1 MCLGVPMRVVES
13 AGWSAV
19 CEARGVRRKVNL
31 ALVDEQPAGT
41 WVLVVQG
48 MAREILSVADAQ
60 RIERA
65 LEGVA
70 AALQGERDLS
80 PYFEDLIA
88 RPPRNREA

>member
-1 MCLGVPMRVVES
+1 MCLGVPMRVVEGC
-13 AGWSAV
+13 GWSAV
-19 CEARGVRRKVNL
+19 CEARGVRRTVNL
-31 ALVDEQPAGT
+31 ALVDEQPVGT

-48 MAREILSVADAQ
+48 TAREVLTDEDAQ

-65 LEGVA
+65 LEGVE

-88 RPPRNREA
+88 RLPRRREA

>member
-19 CEARGVRRKVNL
+19 CEAHGVRRTVNL

-48 MAREILSVADAQ
+48 MAREVLSAADAQ
-60 RIERA
+60 RIGRA

-70 AALQGERDLS
+70 AALDGERDLS

-88 RPPRNREA
+88 RPPRSREA